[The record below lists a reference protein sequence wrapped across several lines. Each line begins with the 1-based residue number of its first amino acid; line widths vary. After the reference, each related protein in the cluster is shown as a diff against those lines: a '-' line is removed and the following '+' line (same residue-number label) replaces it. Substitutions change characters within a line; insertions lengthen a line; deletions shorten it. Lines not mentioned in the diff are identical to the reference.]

1 MGWKVDVHFK
11 HSGIHGI
18 GAFASQRIAAGTRIW
33 QVDPT
38 MYFADRRTLP
48 RLAPADL
55 RYALLAGYLHRP
67 SGRFV
72 WYEDGM
78 QFMNHATGPGA
89 NVGLDYWPHRL
100 FDDHL
105 VAFRDIEPGEE
116 LFEDY
121 GGCCLEGGLAPDHW
135 MRPLYLA
142 HAPQHYAFL
151 LGLERLPM
159 AA

>member
-1 MGWKVDVHFK
+1 LGWKVDVHFK
-11 HSGIHGI
+11 RSRLHGI
-18 GAFASQRIAAGTRIW
+18 GAFASERIAAGTRIW

-38 MYFADRRTLP
+38 MYVADRRTLP
-48 RLAPADL
+48 ALAPDDL

-78 QFMNHATGPGA
+78 QFMNHGCGA
-89 NVGLDYWPHRL
+89 EANTGLDYWPQRL
-100 FDDHL
+100 LDDHL
-105 VAFRDIEPGEE
+105 VALRDIRAGEE
-116 LFEDY
+116 LREDY
-121 GGCCLEGGLAPDHW
+121 GFCLDGGLAPDHW

-142 HAPQHYAFL
+142 HAPQHYDFL